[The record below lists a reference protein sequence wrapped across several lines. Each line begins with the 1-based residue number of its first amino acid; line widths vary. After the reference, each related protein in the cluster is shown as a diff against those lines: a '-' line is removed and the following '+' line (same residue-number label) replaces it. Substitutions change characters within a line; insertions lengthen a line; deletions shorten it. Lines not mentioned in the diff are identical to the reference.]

1 MVLSTREKALL
12 VLLALVLAGTGVFY
26 GLRSLA
32 AHEQA
37 LALELR
43 RQQETLREAEALRSE
58 VARLERRPTA
68 GVLERPLIGHVEE
81 LAGQIGLGER
91 IQLNVL
97 PEQALSGMQGVEIR
111 LDRLTLDE
119 LVQLLHSVENSEPA
133 LVIDQ
138 MELAP
143 SFREQDLLRVNMR
156 VLARS

>member
-12 VLLALVLAGTGVFY
+12 VLLALVLAGAGAFY
-26 GLRSLA
+26 GLRALA
-32 AHEQA
+32 THEQG

-43 RQQETLREAEALRSE
+43 RQQETLREAQALRRE

-68 GVLERPLIGHVEE
+68 RVLERPLIGHVEE
-81 LAGQIGLGER
+81 LAGRVGLGER

-97 PEQALSGMQGVEIR
+97 PEQTLSGMQGVELR
-111 LDRLTLDE
+111 LDQLTLDE
-119 LVQLLHSVENSEPA
+119 LVQLLHTVENSEPA